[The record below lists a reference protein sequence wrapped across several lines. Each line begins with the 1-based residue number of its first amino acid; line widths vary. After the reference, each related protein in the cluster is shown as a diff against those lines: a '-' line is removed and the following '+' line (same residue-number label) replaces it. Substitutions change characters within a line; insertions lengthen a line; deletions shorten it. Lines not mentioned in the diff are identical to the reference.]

1 MKKSFS
7 RHLLKPSS
15 ILVALLASQ
24 GFGTFVGNAH
34 AIDCSR
40 LGGGS
45 GSTGQNTPAECIPPR
60 ITDPRSGFDNGA
72 RLPPEQRRN
81 DSVIQVN
88 RADPAIIPP
97 SPCAAGVLN
106 WQAGGLTCSAS
117 APAVFSGDA
126 VTITDSAQ
134 PNTGVA
140 SFSCDNGT
148 YIVQGGATCN
158 PPPPP
163 PANCVGGIAQ
173 QWTVGGNTCEGVL
186 NATAHAAN
194 TTVNDTTAP
203 LTGSATYTCNNGNYT
218 YLAGSCTA
226 PPPPAN
232 CGTAARSWNVGGNSC
247 DSLVPAAN
255 HGNVSTGVD
264 STAPTTGSA
273 QYTCNNGTF
282 FQTGPQASSTTCNA
296 APPPGPA
303 ACTAGQ
309 TLTWNNGGNTCQ
321 AMSTSTSSGNTIT
334 ITDAATPGTGS
345 ATYVCNNGSY
355 SLQSSNCSSGTPP
368 AAAPCSGGQI
378 LTWNAG
384 GNSCQATSTGT
395 SNGNTIT
402 ISDSTSPGTGNATF
416 LCSNGA
422 FSPQSVT
429 CTAGT
434 PTATPPP
441 PPPPP
446 APPPPAPAPVTCNY
460 GGGVLTW
467 GACSADPG
475 PVSRGVGGTIDL
487 NDSTQPSTGS
497 IRFTCQSNGDFSPSN
512 QFCNTTPAND
522 ASCTGRNVS
531 WSVGGANCEGGINS
545 LPDSGSAIVTSNNG
559 TTGNAGFLC
568 SNGNFVLQPNPTCAA
583 PAPAGPVRV
592 LGPLYGGF
600 DNTIVDF
607 QNGLDDLFFI
617 YTMEIYSN
625 GPSAAPTIRYAGGH
639 AVEGGG
645 SPYNLG
651 RPAYQA
657 ELPTVEPSKIRT
669 VTLPTSVGSPMILG
683 DTVLDAGFG
692 PLRAYVVNGGCSGTS
707 CTYSFLFH
715 SIPPGSNQSANR
727 QVYLTQPNAFSTS
740 CPSNGVYGF
749 DFQGDPIGGQVFYT
763 SLEEQTVPGTSQ
775 CYSRTGEQ
783 GGQDVNG
790 NLACPAGYY
799 VNNSYLTCHAPVGSM
814 GPRVMNQRWV
824 RTVNFTR

>member
-15 ILVALLASQ
+15 MLVALLASQ
-24 GFGTFVGNAH
+24 GFGTFVGSAH

-40 LGGGS
+40 FGGGS
-45 GSTGQNTPAECIPPR
+45 GSSGQNIPAECIPPR

-117 APAVFSGDA
+117 APAVYSGDA
-126 VTITDSAQ
+126 VTITDTAQ

-218 YLAGSCTA
+218 YLTGSCTA

-232 CGTAARSWNVGGNSC
+232 CGTAARSWNVGGNAC
-247 DSLVPAAN
+247 DALIPAAN
-255 HGNVSTGVD
+255 HSNVSTGVD

-309 TLTWNNGGNTCQ
+309 TLTWTNSGNTCQ

-334 ITDAATPGTGS
+334 ITDASAPGTGS
-345 ATYVCNNGSY
+345 ATYVCNNGSF
-355 SLQSSNCSSGTPP
+355 SVQSSNCSSGTPP
-368 AAAPCSGGQI
+368 AAAPCSAGQT
-378 LTWNAG
+378 LTWSAS
-384 GNSCQATSTGT
+384 GNTCQATSTGT
-395 SNGNTIT
+395 SSGNTIT

-475 PVSRGVGGTIDL
+475 PVSRGVGGTVDL
-487 NDSTQPSTGS
+487 TDSTQPSTGS
-497 IRFTCQSNGDFSPSN
+497 IRFTCQSNGNFTPSN
-512 QFCNTTPAND
+512 DFCNAGPVAAQPCAGQPVFWN
-522 ASCTGRNVS
+522 
-531 WSVGGANCEGGINS
+531 VGGANCSGG
-545 LPDSGSAIVTSNNG
+545 TSNTADQVTVAVNSTNG
-559 TTGNAGFLC
+559 TTGAASFTC
-568 SNGNFVLQPNPTCAA
+568 DNGNFVLQPNPTCAA

-592 LGPLYGGF
+592 LGPVSSGGVGEPF
-600 DNTIVDF
+600 EPLVDF
-607 QNGLDDLFFI
+607 RGGLDDLYYLHSF
-617 YTMEIYSN
+617 EVYSN
-625 GPSAAPTIRYAGGH
+625 GPTANPFIKFVAGH
-639 AVEGGG
+639 
-645 SPYNLG
+645 
-651 RPAYQA
+651 
-657 ELPTVEPSKIRT
+657 TVETTYNVSRPTYVLDVNNVEPFRSLQF
-669 VTLPTSVGSPMILG
+669 TLPTTVTSPINMG
-683 DTVLDAGFG
+683 DTALSSDSRFG
-692 PLRAYVVNGGCSGTS
+692 RVRSYIMSGGCSGTS
-707 CTYSFLFH
+707 CSYNLYFNGIADRGTARFSGSYGFLA
-715 SIPPGSNQSANR
+715 Q
-727 QVYLTQPNAFSTS
+727 
-740 CPSNGVYGF
+740 CPSNSNVAVF
-749 DFQGDPIGGQVFYT
+749 VGDEFATGGTQYF
-763 SLEEQTVPGTSQ
+763 SLESPNQT
-775 CYSRTGEQ
+775 CYSNNPNVDGGGTPLPCGPNDHFSERT
-783 GGQDVNG
+783 N
-790 NLACPAGYY
+790 ACH
-799 VNNSYLTCHAPVGSM
+799 SPVGVATNRQPFPQ
-814 GPRVMNQRWV
+814 GV
-824 RTVNFTR
+824 RTISFTR